1 MPPADDRARDKN
13 EVFAMVRTA
22 LESEFGLSADRIEL
36 STHLID
42 ELDLDSIDALD
53 LAASMEETLGFTLR
67 DDDLK
72 SVRIVQDVV
81 ELIYS
86 GLVARCAAE
95 R

>member
-1 MPPADDRARDKN
+1 MPPADDRTPDKN

-22 LESEFGLSADRIEL
+22 LETEFGLPGDRIDL

-81 ELIYS
+81 ELIYT
-86 GLVARCAAE
+86 GLVARCAAG

>member
-1 MPPADDRARDKN
+1 
-13 EVFAMVRTA
+13 MVRTA
-22 LESEFGLSADRIEL
+22 LEAEFGLPGDRIEP

-67 DDDLK
+67 EDDLK
-72 SVRIVQDVV
+72 LVRIVQDVV
-81 ELIYS
+81 ELIHT
-86 GLVARCAAE
+86 GLVARCAAG